1 MQSWTLLFLGLFHC
15 FFDMATTQ
23 QQRNKA
29 LFPIRMKR
37 GLSTMRNPIFHKSLD
52 DVDLLYEILLSGL
65 YFDDHGRGLW
75 LRDAELASLRKTQEL
90 EVLCGDALPRELTDV
105 RRLASRLLGRVGSLG
120 QGDFERTLLTMVY
133 TAQHV
138 IESPTDHQRDVW
150 AESFV
155 GLFKAIKED
164 LKEER

>member
-1 MQSWTLLFLGLFHC
+1 
-15 FFDMATTQ
+15 
-23 QQRNKA
+23 

-65 YFDDHGRGLW
+65 TLTTSRGLW

-90 EVLCGDALPRELTDV
+90 EVLCGDALPRELTEV

-164 LKEER
+164 L